1 MTQRATRLP
10 TSTIDTDGVRTGRG
24 GTLAI
29 LGQAL
34 RTKRGIIGL
43 TLVVIVVLIAAI
55 GPFVA
60 PHSPDAFT
68 TIPFSTPSSQAWL
81 GGDFLGRD
89 VMSRL
94 LDGGWELL
102 LLAALATALGVAAGT
117 AIGVTAGLLQGQW
130 DSILMR
136 CVDVGLA
143 FPQIVFALLL
153 VSVAGPRPWLV
164 VVAVGLSH
172 APQVSRVVRA
182 ATLDV
187 AEQDFVKVAESNGV
201 ARWRIMMFEIVPN
214 LVSVLMVEI
223 GLRLTFSITLI
234 AGLTFIGF
242 GLRPPAP
249 NWGIM
254 INENRIGLTLNPW
267 AVLAP
272 IILIAVLTIG
282 MNLLT
287 DAFASVAIGVD
298 RAGDLMVESAPFA
311 MEVTP

>member
-1 MTQRATRLP
+1 MTDRATILP
-10 TSTIDTDGVRTGRG
+10 ASVASLQDERAGRG

-43 TLVVIVVLIAAI
+43 ALVIIVVLIAAI
-55 GPFVA
+55 GPFIA

-68 TIPFSTPSSQAWL
+68 TIPFSTPSGKAWL

-117 AIGVTAGLLQGQW
+117 AIGVTAGLLQGKW
-130 DSILMR
+130 DAILMR
-136 CVDVGLA
+136 CVNVGLA

-172 APQVSRVVRA
+172 APQVSRVVRQPRWMSPNRTSSRWQK
-182 ATLDV
+182 AT
-187 AEQDFVKVAESNGV
+187 A
-201 ARWRIMMFEIVPN
+201 WP
-214 LVSVLMVEI
+214 
-223 GLRLTFSITLI
+223 
-234 AGLTFIGF
+234 AGG
-242 GLRPPAP
+242 
-249 NWGIM
+249 
-254 INENRIGLTLNPW
+254 
-267 AVLAP
+267 
-272 IILIAVLTIG
+272 
-282 MNLLT
+282 
-287 DAFASVAIGVD
+287 S
-298 RAGDLMVESAPFA
+298 
-311 MEVTP
+311 